1 MRPQPRRLLA
11 LISLLVLAASA
22 MGIATGSDTVRG
34 AAGLA
39 GTVGAAS
46 AKPNIILILT
56 DDQDLLLG
64 SLDAMPR
71 VRELLTREGTTF
83 ANAFV
88 PLSLCCPSRT
98 SILTGLYA
106 HNTQIYTTAL
116 PDGGFQRFRALG
128 HENNTLGVALQG
140 AGYRTALIGKYL
152 NDYPKGVD
160 PTYVPPGWNEWD
172 VPAIGDAY
180 YQYNYT
186 LNQNGALVPHGNAE
200 ADFLGDV
207 IAERARAFI
216 NESAVYRTPFFL
228 YLNPYSPHK
237 PAATAA
243 RHAKLFRKA
252 KAPRTPSFDEVNVGD
267 KPKAIRDRRRLNP
280 YEIGELDKLYR
291 LRLRSL
297 QSVDETVAG
306 LIDLL
311 EKNGQLDNTY
321 ILFTSDNGF
330 HMGQHRLLATKYTPY
345 EEDIRVPLIV
355 RGPGVR
361 ANKVVKALTEN
372 VDLAPTIAELAGATM
387 PVPVDGRS
395 FVPFLR
401 GGTPPQPWRK
411 QVFLEQF
418 KFREVPGTGVLEPAD
433 GPTVE
438 EYPTHLGLRTA
449 TYKFVEYF
457 TGERE
462 YYDLVSDRYEL
473 QNLAPRLDAKLLGQ
487 LTARV
492 RAFSTCRGQACRNLE
507 AAAALPG
514 LERQAP

>member
-1 MRPQPRRLLA
+1 MRPHTRRLLA
-11 LISLLVLAASA
+11 LIAFLVLAASA
-22 MGIATGSDTVRG
+22 MAIATGSDALRTVEET
-34 AAGLA
+34 AAPGS
-39 GTVGAAS
+39 G
-46 AKPNIILILT
+46 KPNIILILT
-56 DDQDLLLG
+56 DDQDLILG
-64 SLDAMPR
+64 SFDAMPE
-71 VRELLTREGTTF
+71 VQELLAKEGTTF

-88 PLSLCCPSRT
+88 PLSLCCPSRS
-98 SILTGLYA
+98 SILTSLYT
-106 HNTQIYTTAL
+106 HNTQIYTNTL
-116 PDGGFQRFRALG
+116 PDGGFQLFRGLG
-128 HENNTLGVALQG
+128 HENHTIGVALQA
-140 AGYRTALIGKYL
+140 AGYRTALMGKYL

-186 LNQNGALVPHGNAE
+186 LNQNGILVPHGNAE
-200 ADFLGDV
+200 ADYLDDV
-207 IAERARAFI
+207 ITERAHAFI
-216 NESAVYRTPFFL
+216 NEAAVLRTPFFL
-228 YLNPYSPHK
+228 FFNPYAPHK
-237 PAATAA
+237 PAAAA
-243 RHAKLFRKA
+243 PRHAKLFRKA
-252 KAPRTPSFDEVNVGD
+252 KAPRTPSFDEADVSD
-267 KPKAIRDRRRLNP
+267 KPQAIRERRRLNQ
-280 YEIGELDKLYR
+280 YDINELDKLYR

-297 QSVDETVAG
+297 KAVDESIAS

-330 HMGQHRLLATKYTPY
+330 HLGQHRLFATKYTPY

-387 PVPVDGRS
+387 PLPVDGRS

-401 GGTPPQPWRK
+401 GTQPAQPWRQ
-411 QVFLEQF
+411 QVYLEQF
-418 KFREVPGTGVLEPAD
+418 KFREVAGTGVQEPAD
-433 GPTVE
+433 GPAVE

-449 TYKFVEYF
+449 TYKFVEYS

-462 YYDLVSDRYEL
+462 YYDLVNDRYEL

-492 RAFSTCRGQACRNLE
+492 HALSTCRGQGCRNVE

-514 LERQAP
+514 LKK